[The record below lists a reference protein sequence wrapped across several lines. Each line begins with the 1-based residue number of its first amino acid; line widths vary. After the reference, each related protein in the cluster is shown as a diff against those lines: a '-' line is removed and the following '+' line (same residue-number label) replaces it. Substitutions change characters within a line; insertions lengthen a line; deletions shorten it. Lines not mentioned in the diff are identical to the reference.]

1 MRYSVLALL
10 IVISLATAAEAPS
23 VYKKTVSLDL
33 DSAYEKVH
41 GALEAQRFWVVFEA
55 DMGAH
60 MARFAE
66 RWGEDYNRNKLTGV
80 KSMVFCHIWWTNQI
94 ANADPDMLAMCP
106 LHLSLYQRDGRTA
119 VVMLRPSVLARGSGA
134 EAKAV
139 ELESEL
145 IRIIEGALQ

>member
-1 MRYSVLALL
+1 MRPLVLALL
-10 IVISLATAAEAPS
+10 LLISLAAFAESPS
-23 VYKKTVSLDL
+23 VYKKTVALDM
-33 DSAYEKVH
+33 DSTYEKVH
-41 GALEAQRFWVVFEA
+41 RALEDKRFWVVFEA
-55 DMGAH
+55 DMGAR

-66 RWGEDYNRNKLTGV
+66 RWGEDYNRSNLSGV

-106 LHLSLYQRDGRTA
+106 LHLSLYERDGRTT

-134 EAKAV
+134 ENKAA

-145 IRIIEGALQ
+145 IGIIEGALE